1 MVETLYSAPIRNA
14 RRASCVSC
22 HWHGVPSARRARETC
37 PRCGGAT
44 FVKAG
49 TYALLP
55 WRGDGSYRL
64 EQAVK
69 TYASEIVADRAAH
82 IAYEA
87 SDPRGLVVR
96 FIARET
102 N

>member
-1 MVETLYSAPIRNA
+1 MVQHIATDRNA
-14 RRASCVSC
+14 RRASCISC

-44 FVKAG
+44 FVQVG

-55 WRGDGSYRL
+55 WRGDGRYRL
-64 EQAVK
+64 GQAVK
-69 TYASEIVADRAAH
+69 TYAREGVADRAARL
-82 IAYEA
+82 AYDEG
-87 SDPRGLVVR
+87 DTRDLVVR
-96 FIARET
+96 FLTRET